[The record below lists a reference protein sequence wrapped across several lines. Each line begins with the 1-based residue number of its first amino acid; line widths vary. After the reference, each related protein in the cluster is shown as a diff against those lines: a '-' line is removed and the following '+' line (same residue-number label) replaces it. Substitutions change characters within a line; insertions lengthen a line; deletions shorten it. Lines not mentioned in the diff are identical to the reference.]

1 MLNSLSIKN
10 VAVIDSVNLDLSDG
24 LSVLTGETGAG
35 KSIIIDSIN
44 MILGARADRE
54 LVRHG
59 AEKAM
64 VQAVFDTSAEIE
76 KMLSDNDIDSDGEQL
91 IVTRS
96 LTAEGKSV
104 AKING
109 TIVPLALL
117 REVSGLLVNI
127 HGQHDNQAL
136 LTPSKH
142 IIFLDEY
149 AKNEELLNSYTNL
162 YSKMKEISAALNRL
176 NVNEQEK
183 KQRTD
188 LLEYQINE
196 ISAADLSEGEEEDLR
211 NRLEVCRNAEKI
223 SSAVSAAYGS
233 PYDSEGS
240 QSAYDGISVA
250 VNALEDISE
259 LTPELQNAYNV
270 LSEAMYTIQ
279 DTVHDLREF
288 AETVE
293 FDEGELNDIEERL
306 SLILN
311 LKRKYGNS
319 VSEILEF
326 VKKAQEE
333 LDGINSSDETIVQL
347 SHELEQIK
355 SKLKTAG
362 EKLSAARKQAAQKL
376 QKQIITALH
385 ELNMEN
391 TSFEVSVKTEDVFWE
406 NGIDEVEFFIS
417 TNPGEP
423 LKPLIKIAS
432 GGELSRVMLALKS
445 VLADADK
452 VGTLIFDEIDTGV
465 SGAAALKIAL
475 KLQEIAQFRQVL
487 CITHLP
493 QLAANADTHYLIEK
507 TVSDG
512 AAHTSVR
519 RLDFDGRIAELSRII
534 DGGSESGISKE
545 YAKEMLSGNNR
556 RSLS

>member
-149 AKNEELLNSYTNL
+149 AKNEDLLNSYTNL

-196 ISAADLSEGEEEDLR
+196 ISAADLSEGEEEDLK
-211 NRLEVCRNAEKI
+211 NRREVCRNAEKI

-233 PYDSEGS
+233 LYDSEGS

-288 AETVE
+288 VDTVE

-306 SLILN
+306 SLISN

-326 VKKAQEE
+326 AKKAQEE
-333 LDGINSSDETIVQL
+333 LDGINSSDETAVQL

-475 KLQEIAQFRQVL
+475 KLQEISQFRQVL

-493 QLAANADTHYLIEK
+493 QLAAKADTHYLIEK